1 MQTYLLGNC
10 AKIPGLQMD
19 STILKPAAN
28 ICDKLSEMRRVT
40 LKVLRRDERD
50 KRFLIKDAEMVA

>member
-1 MQTYLLGNC
+1 
-10 AKIPGLQMD
+10 MD